1 MFTNIILKTTT
12 VNVQQYK
19 SKKKKNECWIIK
31 KVKTKKINS
40 QQYKSEYHNTE
51 CPTTQK

>member
-1 MFTNIILKTTT
+1 MFNSIKI
-12 VNVQQYK
+12 
-19 SKKKKNECWIIK
+19 KKKKNECWIIK
-31 KVKTKKINS
+31 KIKTKKINS

>member
-19 SKKKKNECWIIK
+19 SKKKNECWIIK